1 VTFFLDRN
9 MPVDEEQA
17 SGSYI
22 APSTQNGAVAFTTTH
37 WSVVLEA
44 QGESPA
50 AQEALEKL
58 CRTYWRPIY
67 GFVRRQGVGSEE
79 AKDLTQ
85 GFFAL
90 LLERRDLNTV
100 RQQKGR
106 LRSYLLTSL
115 KHFLTNERN
124 RAMAIKRGEGQR
136 LIPLEDLRER
146 ERIGFEPSETLAAD
160 QIYERR
166 WAISVLDQVL
176 ARLGHEYRAA
186 GPASA
191 ELFDRLQR
199 PLSDEPD
206 PPSPADIAREFV
218 MTESAVRQASYRL
231 RQRYRQLLHEEIANT
246 VMFPGDIDDEL
257 RHLVAVLR
265 A

>member
-1 VTFFLDRN
+1 LDRN
-9 MPVDEEQA
+9 VPPVDDVTSPTAIGGNAYQ
-17 SGSYI
+17 
-22 APSTQNGAVAFTTTH
+22 GAAFTTTH
-37 WSVVLEA
+37 WSVVLAA
-44 QGESPA
+44 QGASPA
-50 AQEALEKL
+50 AQAALDKL

-67 GFVRRQGVGSEE
+67 GFVRRQGVKPEE

-90 LLERRDLNTV
+90 LLERRDLEAV
-100 RQQKGR
+100 RKEKGR

-115 KHFLTNERN
+115 KHFLKNERN

-136 LIPLEDLRER
+136 LIPLEDLHDRER
-146 ERIGFEPSETLAAD
+146 AGFEPADTLTAD

-166 WAISVLDQVL
+166 WALSVLEQVL
-176 ARLGHEYRAA
+176 ATLGDEHRAA
-186 GPASA
+186 GPASTG
-191 ELFDRLQR
+191 LFDRLQKS
-199 PLSDEPD
+199 LTEEPD
-206 PPSPADIAREFV
+206 RPSPADIAHEFG

-231 RQRYRQLLHEEIANT
+231 RQRYRHLLREEIAHT
-246 VMFPGDIDDEL
+246 VMAPGDIEDEL